1 MPIQDALDFFHLV
14 RQRPDVQELIATWG
28 PAPSLSQL
36 IELANQLGCAFSPA
50 ELHAAFR
57 HDWTMRWLHHG
68 SAH

>member
-14 RQRPDVQELIATWG
+14 RQRPYLQEQIATWG

-36 IELANQLGCAFSPA
+36 IELASQLGCAFSQA

-57 HDWTMRWLHHG
+57 HDWTIRWLHHA
-68 SAH
+68 SAP